1 MQKLNHRVP
10 LPSCTVD
17 KKLIT
22 QLENFLL
29 ANTPRL
35 LKKELSQMM
44 GLYDLKTPAS
54 LITYSINISEK
65 KELHQLD
72 SIKKFKSEV
81 FSTDTRGL
89 SMKLKIG
96 RPEILDITMTFPA
109 SGVPHLC
116 ISTVSEAVKGL
127 CPRIAE
133 QILSLF
139 SGWKNQNYLLSRT
152 DIRLLIVLLPPLLAT
167 AGGLYLGG
175 EPFIIAIAQG
185 WLLILSACLAFNLFR
200 IFPLVTFHSRQTMNL
215 KKAAALVF
223 FAGNITLILAY
234 TALLYLNLGLVEWPF

>member
-10 LPSCTVD
+10 LPSCFVD
-17 KKLIT
+17 KKLIA

-29 ANTPRL
+29 VNTPRL

-54 LITYSINISEK
+54 LITYSINISDK

-72 SIKKFKSEV
+72 SIKKFKPES
-81 FSTDTRGL
+81 FGAGTRDL

-96 RPEILDITMTFPA
+96 RPEIIDITLTFPA
-109 SGVPHLC
+109 SGVPQLC
-116 ISTVSEAVKGL
+116 VSTVSEAVKKL

-139 SGWKNQNYLLSRT
+139 SGWKNHHHLVSRT
-152 DIRLLIVLLPPLLAT
+152 DIRVLIILFPPLLVT

-175 EPFIIAIAQG
+175 EPFLVVIAQG

-200 IFPLVTFHSRQTMNL
+200 IFPLVTFQSRQTINL
-215 KKAAALVF
+215 KKAAALIF
-223 FAGNITLILAY
+223 FAVNITLILAY
-234 TALLYLNLGLVEWPF
+234 TALLYLNLGLIEWPF